1 MYYVYAMGHHLSFL
15 VIKETNRAA
24 HADKND
30 YNVNHVGT
38 TVTQLPFVMH
48 VSSLS

>member
-1 MYYVYAMGHHLSFL
+1 MGRRLSLLF
-15 VIKETNRAA
+15 IKETNPAV
-24 HADKND
+24 HADKKD